1 MARLR
6 LGEVLVQAGLID
18 EMQVNAAL
26 AHQRQWGGQL
36 GSVLVEQGY
45 VDEIPLYDA
54 LAAHLGVRRVSL
66 PDLPISPQ
74 VATAL
79 PAQLCQEKMLI
90 PVGVDDRT
98 LVIATDTPQDVQV
111 LDDIAFRTGLKVRYV
126 VAPPREIE
134 WAIRRYHFG
143 DSSACPPPATRA
155 VQMEVEEFKIVDM
168 AGHTVQ
174 RSIDDLRREH
184 DAKFGAGS
192 AAAVSSAYAAGTPA
206 PTAAPPPVVA
216 PGRSVFSAPAAAPPP
231 PVATPAPAANAE
243 TAAQLATLQK
253 QVAEMRTTMD
263 KQAAILRAIVSLC
276 GQKGLISYDE
286 LRAAMT
292 QGR

>member
-36 GSVLVEQGY
+36 GTVLVEQGY
-45 VDEIPLYDA
+45 VDELPLYDA

-66 PDLPISPQ
+66 PSLPISPQ

-79 PAQLCQEKMLI
+79 PAQLCQDKMLI

-98 LVIATDTPQDVQV
+98 LVIATDTPQDVQI

-134 WAIRRYHFG
+134 WAIRKYHFG
-143 DSSACPPPATRA
+143 ETAECPPPATRA

-184 DAKFGAGS
+184 EAKFGAGS
-192 AAAVSSAYAAGTPA
+192 AAALSPGYATN
-206 PTAAPPPVVA
+206 APPPAPASTAAA
-216 PGRSVFSAPAAAPPP
+216 PGRSVFSAPAAPPPP
-231 PVATPAPAANAE
+231 PVAAPPPAASPGH
-243 TAAQLATLQK
+243 AAQLAALEK
-253 QVAEMRTTMD
+253 QVAELRTTMD